1 MQVAF
6 EHGHPITSGA
16 RDSIDYF
23 VSSALFQT
31 SSFSEGSAAYGGD
44 NATLKEGYT
53 EQLVLFDTLTAAL
66 PPFHKRPPQRRAESL
81 NGASMH
87 RETADAAEEKE
98 KEHLDK
104 AWLALEETSLPPS
117 TPRLS
122 RRILSEQLGVP
133 GLFSRQPGPWSGL
146 PASASVP
153 AGGTN
158 RESHQRPDRDY
169 DDDDDGS
176 PESAHVFACL
186 QHSKKLHPAFDAAL
200 ATLLAEDPNAIVLL
214 LDGSRAHLRRWAA
227 TLLVGPLHRTATTS
241 TAATATTKQQQSP
254 LARLRFLP
262 RMPHASLLALL
273 RVSDAFLDPWP
284 WGAGV
289 TSAEAFSLCLPVV
302 TWPQAQ
308 SVAPLALGQ
317 YRQMGLAGSYDASL
331 GGARGSKGGYH
342 PEGSYPE
349 RYRSGGLGLMA
360 HNATHYAH
368 LAARL
373 GLDLLFRAH
382 ASERICARK
391 GRLTGQWAVVD
402 EWAAFLRTAARP
414 YLRAEQPQ

>member
-1 MQVAF
+1 VQVAF

-16 RDSIDYF
+16 HESIDYF

-31 SSFSEGSAAYGGD
+31 SSFSASHAAD
-44 NATLKEGYT
+44 KTDVNTTMEEGYT

-66 PPFHKRPPQRRAESL
+66 PPFHTRSPQHRAEPRSSAPTSTAA
-81 NGASMH
+81 GA
-87 RETADAAEEKE
+87 AAAGEAVGEAVGDEKTKTSDE
-98 KEHLDK
+98 
-104 AWLALEETSLPPS
+104 AWLALEETSVPPS

-122 RRILSEQLGVP
+122 RRVLLEQLGLP
-133 GLFSRQPGPWSGL
+133 DLFSRQPGPLSGVA
-146 PASASVP
+146 ASSPVP
-153 AGGTN
+153 ARSTDSRTHSN
-158 RESHQRPDRDY
+158 DN
-169 DDDDDGS
+169 

-200 ATLLAEDPNAIVLL
+200 AHLLAIDPNAIVLL
-214 LDGSRAHLRRWAA
+214 LDGNRVHLRRWAT
-227 TLLVGPLHRTATTS
+227 TLLVDAQAGATEMTTASRQT
-241 TAATATTKQQQSP
+241 P

-273 RVSDAFLDPWP
+273 SVSDAFLDPWP

-308 SVAPLALGQ
+308 SVAPLTLGQ
-317 YRQMGLAGSYDASL
+317 YRQMGLAGDYDTPRH
-331 GGARGSKGGYH
+331 GARASYGGS
-342 PEGSYPE
+342 
-349 RYRSGGLGLMA
+349 RSGGLGLVA

-368 LAARL
+368 LSARL
-373 GLDLLFRAH
+373 GLDPLFRAH

-414 YLRAEQPQ
+414 YMGTGG

>member
-1 MQVAF
+1 VQVAF

-31 SSFSEGSAAYGGD
+31 SSFSSEGPAAFGGD
-44 NATLKEGYT
+44 YATLKEGYT

-66 PPFHKRPPQRRAESL
+66 APFQKRLPQRRAD
-81 NGASMH
+81 GASTKLA
-87 RETADAAEEKE
+87 TAGAGAAEEKE
-98 KEHLDK
+98 EDNSDE

-122 RRILSEQLGVP
+122 RRILLEQLGVP
-133 GLFSRQPGPWSGL
+133 DLFSRQPGPLSGL
-146 PASASVP
+146 PASSPVP
-153 AGGTN
+153 AEGTN
-158 RESHQRPDRDY
+158 REPHQWPDR
-169 DDDDDGS
+169 DDDDDS
-176 PESAHVFACL
+176 PEGAHVFACL

-200 ATLLAEDPNAIVLL
+200 ATLLAEDSNAIVLL
-214 LDGSRAHLRRWAA
+214 LDGSRAHLKRWAT
-227 TLLVGPLHRTATTS
+227 TLLVDPLHRTAT
-241 TAATATTKQQQSP
+241 KQQSP

-262 RMPHASLLALL
+262 RMPHAPLLALL

-317 YRQMGLAGSYDASL
+317 YRQMGLAGSYVAPFSGSL
-331 GGARGSKGGYH
+331 EWKGGYH

-349 RYRSGGLGLMA
+349 GSRSDGLGLVA

-373 GLDLLFRAH
+373 GLDPLFRAH

-414 YLRAEQPQ
+414 SLRAEQPW